1 MAGLQ
6 RPGDPETRNAAHA
19 RRDGG
24 RDAYAARQRKLA
36 QWLFCLDRSD
46 SGFTTLEVAGSD
58 PLSLA
63 FHEAW
68 TNFLSMAGKAT
79 LHLIWRASSVRC
91 EWCMSAAQISVRSP
105 SLSKGQPVFRLLFV
119 CANTSGALPYSRA
132 SDMVLRAT
140 QTPQQ
145 AS

>member
-6 RPGDPETRNAAHA
+6 RPGDPETRNVAHA

-24 RDAYAARQRKLA
+24 RDACAARRRKLA

-58 PLSLA
+58 PLRLA

-68 TNFLSMAGKAT
+68 TNFLSMAGKTT
-79 LHLIWRASSVRC
+79 LHLIWRAASVRC
-91 EWCMSAAQISVRSP
+91 EWGLSVAQIACRSPHSVR
-105 SLSKGQPVFRLLFV
+105 
-119 CANTSGALPYSRA
+119 
-132 SDMVLRAT
+132 
-140 QTPQQ
+140 TPP
-145 AS
+145 ACCYR